1 MQRCRVSVVETA
13 ALSDKG
19 VDPVGWNAALEALTS
34 AYALDPRLTF
44 LFQAWAIISAPLY
57 LSFDLRDDAK
67 MERAWTLITNREAL
81 EVNQQWAGHPGR
93 LVRRWTPA
101 IPSVTEYVAYCL
113 PAAIPGTLCC
123 VPRRRISRCPNHL
136 PGVSE
141 LVAMCRHLLSH
152 PRPSHVIQRYYAVT
166 ADLNSCQKGWSYNA
180 ATSQV
185 VVATPPNDHAI
196 PAAGASAG
204 RCLAVP
210 VNRSQYPHPAGEPQC
225 RMVDFHQPS
234 HIGDK
239 YCDDAVLVLAKCD
252 TADQR
257 QKFAYTGVPG
267 VKKGLLSISV
277 SRAARTDKASDE
289 TLYVRAEPWWEGA
302 GVQLIAEQPRP
313 VFFNE
318 SAGGVLQTGEHF
330 AGDVCINVSPTMNVG
345 DALLLWAKPQ
355 PGGAVA
361 VLLINNADR
370 AYTNVAIS
378 AAEVGIKTGPG
389 KEVAVRDIWHHADAG
404 QSSGGVVQLNVP
416 SRDSAF
422 VLLTPV
428 QE

>member
-1 MQRCRVSVVETA
+1 
-13 ALSDKG
+13 
-19 VDPVGWNAALEALTS
+19 
-34 AYALDPRLTF
+34 
-44 LFQAWAIISAPLY
+44 
-57 LSFDLRDDAK
+57 
-67 MERAWTLITNREAL
+67 
-81 EVNQQWAGHPGR
+81 
-93 LVRRWTPA
+93 
-101 IPSVTEYVAYCL
+101 
-113 PAAIPGTLCC
+113 
-123 VPRRRISRCPNHL
+123 
-136 PGVSE
+136 
-141 LVAMCRHLLSH
+141 MCRHLRPHS
-152 PRPSHVIQRYYAVT
+152 RPSHVIQRYYAVT

-196 PAAGASAG
+196 PAAGTSAG

-252 TADQR
+252 AADQH

-267 VKKGLLSISV
+267 VKPGLLSISV
-277 SRAARTDKASDE
+277 SRAASTDQASDD
-289 TLYVRAEPWWEGA
+289 TLYVHAEPWWEGA
-302 GVQLIAEQPRP
+302 GVQLIAEQPRQ

-318 SAGGVLQTGEHF
+318 SAGGVLQTGEQF
-330 AGDVCINVSPTMNVG
+330 AGDVCINVSPTMNLG

-361 VLLINNADR
+361 VFLINNSER
-370 AYTNVAIS
+370 AYTNVSIS
-378 AAEVGIKTGPG
+378 AAEVGIKPGPG
-389 KEVAVRDIWHHADAG
+389 KEVTVRDIWRHADAG